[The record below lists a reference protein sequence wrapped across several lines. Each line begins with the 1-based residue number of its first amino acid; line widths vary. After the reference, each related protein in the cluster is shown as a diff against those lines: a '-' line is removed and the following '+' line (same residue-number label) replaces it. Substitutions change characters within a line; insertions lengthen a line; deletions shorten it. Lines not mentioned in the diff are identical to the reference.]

1 MNSMRKNSGQV
12 AVFVLLLTLLGLTV
26 GLSVTS
32 RTLQD
37 LKQTAI
43 SDQSSRAFTAA
54 EAGIEDALAKT
65 LAVGS
70 STINVGGSN
79 VNYVVSRSPVA
90 AYTPEG
96 SVAKDDVI
104 EIDLRT
110 YTGST
115 LTINWTKKND
125 AHEDPANLCNEGSFT
140 APAAL
145 MLSFYTF
152 DGSNYGVK
160 KLAYN
165 ASRCGTLGTL
175 NNFLTANNSANVDYL
190 SGVTVAYTSDMK
202 VLRIR
207 PIYNDAS
214 ITVTG
219 NANLPA
225 QGYTIKST
233 AQTTGQVSRA
243 VEVTRTN
250 TALPPFFDYVLYTGG
265 NLSQ

>member
-1 MNSMRKNSGQV
+1 MSKNAGQI

-37 LKQTAI
+37 LKQTAV

-54 EAGIEDALAKT
+54 EAGIEDALSKDLNSIASGT
-65 LAVGS
+65 LS
-70 STINVGGSN
+70 LPNTNVT
-79 VNYVVSRSPVA
+79 YTVSRSPVA
-90 AYTPEG
+90 AYTPDG
-96 SVAKDDVI
+96 AVAKDDVI

-110 YTGST
+110 YTGNS

-125 AHEDPANLCNEGSFT
+125 PREDPQNLCNEGSFQ

-145 MLSFYTF
+145 MLTFYTF

-165 ASRCGTLGTL
+165 ASRCGSLGAL
-175 NNFLTANNSANVDYL
+175 NNFDTANSAANTAYL
-190 SGVTVAYTSDMK
+190 SGANVAYTGDIK
-202 VLRIR
+202 VMRIR

-214 ITVTG
+214 ITVSG

-250 TALPPFFDYVLYTGG
+250 VALPPFFDYVLYTGG